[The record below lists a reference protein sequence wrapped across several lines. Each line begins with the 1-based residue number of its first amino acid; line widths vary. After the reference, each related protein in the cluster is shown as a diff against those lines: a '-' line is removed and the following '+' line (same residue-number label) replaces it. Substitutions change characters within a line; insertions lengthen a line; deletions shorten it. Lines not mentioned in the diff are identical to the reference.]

1 MSDSKFRFVSPGIQL
16 REIDKSQI
24 PNEPDAV
31 GPIIIG
37 RAERGPALRPVKVQ
51 NFTEFVEIF
60 GEPLPGGKTGDIWRD
75 GSAGMEPN
83 YGAYAAQAYL
93 ANGTPLT
100 YVRLL
105 GQNNSQGP
113 TTGDLQ
119 AGWQVGGTPNGTYGR
134 GGAVGLW
141 VFDNTDD
148 TGARASAT
156 ITVTTT
162 SSADSWEAKTVLLTN
177 TSGTLTTLTTDI
189 TVAGAAST
197 STIIGVKE
205 LYEGAGSPT
214 ILATAL
220 TRSIDAGTSTHG
232 MQASRI
238 AGVISV
244 TASALGSR
252 GNRLIGGTL
261 LNTTYDV
268 TGSGF
273 SGGGPTPAV
282 TGTLAAVF
290 YCTGSSIELSGGSM
304 PDVSSISA
312 NLTGSG
318 IPLKSIAAGP
328 TFTFLVKDE
337 NGNITDTINAN
348 VKTPTEG
355 NFIRKVFNT
364 DPTKLSSRLY
374 GTANTSSYF
383 LGESFERAVS
393 DTLASGTSG
402 GDCYGFISAL
412 DTRATSNRIIYGKNY
427 ASMTPART
435 NWIIAQ
441 SIHASASSTPEADTT
456 LFQVVAL
463 DSGEWTQENVKI
475 SISDVR
481 YSNEPS
487 YPWGSFGL
495 LVRRASD
502 SDEAPQVL
510 ESFSNLELNPA
521 SPNYIAR
528 RIGNQYAE
536 WDDTDRRYRYHEQYA
551 NNSKYI
557 RIVMSDSPIT
567 PTMVP
572 FGYRGPPKFGSFT
585 LLSGST
591 TANQVTADLASP
603 SAFAMAVCNTSGSVP
618 GFNDE
623 GMAQGPSQPFLNVGP
638 GTFTAS
644 FNWPTTWVRNN
655 TTQGNLNDPSDAFFG
670 LSTNQ
675 TAGSTRFSDAY
686 QDVVRGL
693 PDIFRTS
700 GAPTTQVSYSA
711 LGNTTEYSY
720 VFSLDNVSNYTAS
733 LQSLGEAARA
743 ETKTQSRD
751 AYYFSGSYKLGYSIS
766 TSGSNSYKDTLDADF
781 NKFTVPMFGGF
792 NGTDIRETNPFNN
805 YYAATPSLTTNAKF
819 NSIRQAIDSC
829 GDPDIVEGNVM
840 CAPGIGTT
848 AKSIALTNHMLDVCR
863 RRGDML
869 AVIDIEGGYQPAP
882 DRTSWVANG
891 DTTTANRGKASTAA
905 SSLKTRQINNSYG
918 ACYYPWI
925 QVRDSDS
932 GVSFFAPPS
941 IAAIGTYAYSEAQSE
956 VWFAPAGFTRGGL
969 SEGAG
974 GIPIIGVT
982 ERLSSKDRDTL
993 YENNINPIA
1002 SFPAEGL
1009 VVFGQKTLQATRSA
1023 LDRVNVRRL
1032 MIHVKKEISRISAGV
1047 LFDPNTQVTWD
1058 RFTGQAGPFLESVK
1072 ARLGLE
1078 DYKIILDS
1086 TTTTPDMIDR
1096 NIMYAKIFLKPTRAI
1111 EFIAVDF
1118 IITNTGASFQD

>member
-105 GQNNSQGP
+105 GQNNSDGP

-119 AGWQVGGTPNGTYGR
+119 AGWQVGGTPNGTRGR

-141 VFDNTDD
+141 VFD
-148 TGARASAT
+148 
-156 ITVTTT
+156 
-162 SSADSWEAKTVLLTN
+162 SSS
-177 TSGTLTTLTTDI
+177 
-189 TVAGAAST
+189 
-197 STIIGVKE
+197 
-205 LYEGAGSPT
+205 SPT
-214 ILATAL
+214 
-220 TRSIDAGTSTHG
+220 GVGQSTE
-232 MQASRI
+232 I
-238 AGVISV
+238 
-244 TASALGSR
+244 
-252 GNRLIGGTL
+252 
-261 LNTTYDV
+261 
-268 TGSGF
+268 
-273 SGGGPTPAV
+273 

-290 YCTGSSIELSGGSM
+290 YCTGSSIELSGATLPGSAFTRM
-304 PDVSSISA
+304 
-312 NLTGSG
+312 TGSG
-318 IPLKSIAAGP
+318 IPLKSTAAGP
-328 TFTFLVKDE
+328 TFTLLVKDE
-337 NGNITDTINAN
+337 NGNIIDTVAAN

-355 NFIRKVFNT
+355 NFVRKVFNT

-383 LGESFERAVS
+383 LGESFERTVS
-393 DTLASGTSG
+393 DTLNSGSNA

-412 DTRATSNRIIYGKNY
+412 DTKSTGQRIIYGKNY

-435 NWIIAQ
+435 NWVIAQ
-441 SIHASASSTPEADTT
+441 STQDSGSATPSSNTQ
-456 LFQVVAL
+456 LFQAVAL

-475 SISDVR
+475 SISDIR

-487 YPWGSFGL
+487 YPWGSFSL
-495 LVRRASD
+495 LVRKATD

-510 ESFSNLELNPA
+510 ESFSNLELNPN

-528 RIGNQYAE
+528 RIGDQYAE
-536 WDDTDRRYRYHEQYA
+536 WDDTDRRYRYYEQYA

-557 RIVMSDSPIT
+557 RIVMSESPIE

-572 FGYRGPPKFGSFT
+572 FGYLAPPSFGPFTAVSGAATAIEFGAGVNATKHFT
-585 LLSGST
+585 
-591 TANQVTADLASP
+591 Q
-603 SAFAMAVCNTSGSVP
+603 AVCDTSGSVP
-618 GFNDE
+618 GYQNVGLDA
-623 GMAQGPSQPFLNVGP
+623 GASQPLLNVG
-638 GTFTAS
+638 TLAFTAS
-644 FNWPTTWVRNN
+644 FKWPTTWMRNN
-655 TTQGNLNDPSDAFFG
+655 TTQGNLNDPTDAFFG

-693 PDIFRTS
+693 PDIFRTA
-700 GAPTTQVSYSA
+700 GTPTTTISSSDN
-711 LGNTTEYSY
+711 GNVTEYGY
-720 VFSLDNVSNYTAS
+720 VFTLDNISYHTAS
-733 LQSLGEAARA
+733 LQTSGEAARSIA
-743 ETKTQSRD
+743 YVQSRD
-751 AYYFSGSYKLGYSIS
+751 AYYLSGSYKLGYSIS
-766 TSGSNSYKDTLDADF
+766 TSGTATYKNTLDADF

-882 DRTSWVANG
+882 DRASWVANG

-925 QVRDSDS
+925 QVRDADS
-932 GVSFFAPPS
+932 GVSFYAPPS

-1058 RFTGQAGPFLESVK
+1058 RFTGQARPFLESVK